1 MNKKSNSNFLSN
13 WKVVI
18 LSLIGAT
25 TFWFIRTLNKDHSAL
40 ISYPIEFVY
49 TQDSV
54 VVMEPLPEVV
64 KVDVSSGGWNLFR
77 RTLLVQVDPIRIS
90 MDNPTEIKYFTRSTL
105 LPLVT
110 ESLSGLN
117 VNYLITDTLNINI
130 EKRVAKQVKI
140 RVDSLNL
147 PLLPRYRLVSDI
159 QIDPPFVT
167 ILGPESIVSILE
179 DEYYVMPRAKRIDEE
194 VEETVAIPLPFEQWM
209 QAEPSQVDV
218 KFDVDRFDRLRV
230 GIQMDLLNFPD
241 DSTIYPAITDVNVAF
256 TIQNRL
262 KEDFVAMDFGVSADY
277 NLMDQE
283 DSTISPMIIYHPEH
297 AMDVIVLPE
306 KIDIIHEFAN

>member
-1 MNKKSNSNFLSN
+1 MNKKSNSNFLRN

-25 TFWFIRTLNKDHSAL
+25 TFWFIRALNKEHSAL
-40 ISYPIEFVY
+40 ISYPVEFVY
-49 TQDSV
+49 RQDSV
-54 VVMEPLPEVV
+54 VVMEPLPNVV

-77 RTLLVQVDPIRIS
+77 RTLLFQVDPIQIS
-90 MDNPTEIKYFTRSTL
+90 MDNPTEIKHFTRSTL
-105 LPLVT
+105 MPLVT
-110 ESLSGLN
+110 DALAGLN
-117 VNYLITDTLNINI
+117 INYLVTDTLNINI
-130 EKRVAKQVKI
+130 ERRLAKQVKI
-140 RVDSLNL
+140 RIDSLNL
-147 PLLPRYRLVSDI
+147 PLLPRHQLVSPI

-179 DEYYVMPRAKRIDEE
+179 NEYYVMPKARRIDEE
-194 VEETVAIPLPFEQWM
+194 IEETVEIPLPFEQWM
-209 QAEPSQVDV
+209 IADPPEVSI

-230 GIQMDLLNFPD
+230 GIPMDLLNFPD
-241 DSTIYPAITDVNVAF
+241 DTTVYPEITNVNVAF

-277 NLMDQE
+277 NLMDLE

-297 AMDVIVLPE
+297 ALDVVVLPE
-306 KIDIIHEFAN
+306 KVRIIHERAN